1 MFKSA
6 ASQVDLCPPIG
17 SWMTGFAARTKP
29 TTGMH
34 DPIMARA
41 VLLDDG
47 VTQLVIVVCDLIGFT
62 SAVVADM
69 RKRIQ
74 QASGIPAANVL
85 ISCTH
90 THSGPTSMPFR
101 GVMGIFDQEWF
112 AAAQGKIV
120 DLVASLPAMLQPA
133 QLAHAVT
140 HIAQI
145 GYNRQD
151 AAHSVDDE
159 LNALAIE
166 TTDGAAIATLANY
179 GTHPVVLGPSNLLF
193 SADYPGEVARAL
205 SAARGGIGMYL
216 QGTCGDIDP
225 VVYRDRGW
233 GSGTFDD
240 TREMGERIAAA
251 ALSALRDAPRTA
263 DVTLGVRSRM
273 LPIPLDALPTPA
285 ALVALAAT
293 FEADRQQGVQ
303 RSDAEQEGI
312 ALAMQDWLR
321 ELQGALSVGA
331 VLTHLP
337 AELFIAAI
345 NDVRIVGVPF
355 ETYTDIGVR
364 VKQALRPFKTLFAG
378 YANGLF
384 GYCPTTWA
392 KDQGGYGPDSSARWF
407 PHMLT
412 AVGYGADDLIVRESA
427 ELEKLLASAGSA
439 NGV

>member
-1 MFKSA
+1 MLKASA
-6 ASQVDLCPPIG
+6 AQVDLCPPIG

-41 VLLDDG
+41 MLLDDG
-47 VTQLVIVVCDLIGFT
+47 ATQLVIVVCDLIGFT
-62 SAVVADM
+62 SAVVADL
-69 RKRIQ
+69 RRRIE
-74 QASGIPAANVL
+74 QACGIPASNAL

-101 GVMGIFDQEWF
+101 GVMGIFDMEWF
-112 AAAQGKIV
+112 AQAQRKIV
-120 DLVASLPAMLQPA
+120 DLVASLPASLQPA
-133 QLAHAVT
+133 QLAHAVA

-159 LNALAIE
+159 LNVLAIE
-166 TTDGAAIATLANY
+166 TTDGAAIATLTNY

-205 SAARGGIGMYL
+205 SEARGGIGMYL

-240 TREMGERIAAA
+240 TREMGERIAGA
-251 ALSALRDAPRTA
+251 ALNALRDAPRTS
-263 DVTLGVRSRM
+263 DVTLGVRSKM
-273 LPIPLDALPTPA
+273 MPIPLDAPPTPEA
-285 ALVALAAT
+285 RAKLAVG
-293 FEADRQQGVQ
+293 FESDRLQGVQ
-303 RSDAEQEGI
+303 QGDVMQEGV

-321 ELQGALSVGA
+321 ELEGALSVGA
-331 VLTHLP
+331 LLNHLP
-337 AELFIAAI
+337 AELFVAAI

-355 ETYTDIGVR
+355 ETYTDIGLR
-364 VKQALRPFKTLFAG
+364 VKQALRPHKTMFAG

-384 GYCPTTWA
+384 GYCPTAWA

-407 PHMLT
+407 PRMLT
-412 AVGYGADDLIVRESA
+412 PVGYGADDAIVRESA
-427 ELEKLLASAGSA
+427 ALADRI
-439 NGV
+439 